1 MNFMSRSTHAADRRR
16 APIYWT
22 LMAIT
27 VLLGL
32 LYVGK
37 AWTPSSYAITLNVL
51 GVNAPGPTFGQPRD
65 IRSDEFFVQTP
76 HFQTAVLSGLAD
88 TDKISPYGESLRNFM
103 AFPTKDWSI
112 VFKPALWGFLVL
124 PAAYAYS
131 LYFFVLAAACFWG
144 WLLFLR
150 LAGAPLAI
158 ALCGTVLLTFSQM
171 LQVWWTTNA
180 PTFAFAPWVAI
191 AFLAPRLERT
201 RFLAVFAA
209 MGVWL
214 FSLLYP
220 PFIYAEAVAIAAV
233 IAAFRPDA
241 LRWRALL
248 VSGMAAVLAVAVVY
262 LYLHDTIEVMRQTVY
277 PGKRS
282 LDGGSLPWSQAMATI
297 LPYVNIIGFDPSL
310 LAPETRNACETGVV
324 GSYLALL
331 LACFAE
337 PSSLMEN
344 IRAHRARW
352 LVLVASLVGMAS
364 WMLLPIP
371 HAVGHLLLLDMV
383 PPARLMLGF
392 GLLFHMALLLVAPS
406 LRYSVTVRR
415 AAVFLV
421 IVAGVLIVRKGGL
434 PVSLLR
440 QSWFDGVIFICLP
453 MAVMMAL
460 WMRLRT
466 RRSGIEAIPL
476 VAAAAACNLLT
487 FGTFN
492 PIQSALPIFAAHPQ
506 GIVRDLKALE
516 HWDDRGLI
524 VLDAWRGSALTGLGI
539 RAVNDTLMSPQ
550 VAYFR
555 KEFPQLDAATRD
567 RVFNRFGH
575 IIPKFIPAPD
585 AAGDQIFVPIQ
596 HYARNR
602 RLLRDDLA
610 SAQGNAGNVSS
621 YAIIRNP
628 DHGYDIEVVGWVPWH
643 GVNPSQRLLFHGD
656 ANPVGVIREPRL
668 DVAQA
673 MNDPSLRIAGFRAYF
688 SKPDGSFP
696 ALQLGSRD
704 GEQTTRI
711 AGLLGIAIDPL
722 AHGDPTSSGEASGS
736 LDSWDF
742 DARNNTLTVQGW
754 THVDPAT
761 TSSIVVGLPGVTA
774 ASIERVERPDVAA
787 VFGEAW
793 RHAGFRMVLSLS
805 SADAPVEDRTC
816 IIASRPDGT
825 RLPLAAPGRPS
836 GCLAAGSSQ
845 LLP

>member
-1 MNFMSRSTHAADRRR
+1 MNFMRCINRAADWRR
-16 APIYWT
+16 APIYWG

-51 GVNAPGPTFGQPRD
+51 GVDAPGPTFGQPRD
-65 IRSDEFFVQTP
+65 TRSDEFFVQTP

-88 TDKISPYGESLRNFM
+88 TDRISPYDESLRNFM

-112 VFKPALWGFLVL
+112 VFKPALWGFIVL

-131 LYFFVLAAACFWG
+131 LYFFVLAAACLWG
-144 WLLFLR
+144 WLLVLR
-150 LAGAPLAI
+150 FAGAPLAI
-158 ALCGTVLLTFSQM
+158 ALCGTILLTFSQM

-201 RFLAVFAA
+201 RFVAVFVA
-209 MGVWL
+209 MVIWL
-214 FSLLYP
+214 FALLYP
-220 PFIYAEAVAIAAV
+220 PFIYAEAVAIAAI

-248 VSGMAAVLAVAVVY
+248 VSGLAAALAAAIVY
-262 LYLHDTIEVMRQTVY
+262 LYLHDTIEVMRQSVY

-282 LDGGSLPWSQAMATI
+282 LDGGTLPWSQAAATI
-297 LPYVNIIGFDPSL
+297 LPYVNIIGFDPTL

-331 LACFAE
+331 LACFVE
-337 PSSLMEN
+337 PSSFVEN
-344 IRAHRARW
+344 VRAHRARW
-352 LVLVASLVGMAS
+352 LLLAASLCGMAS

-371 HAVGHLLLLDMV
+371 HTIGHLLLLDMV
-383 PPARLMLGF
+383 PPARLLLGF
-392 GLLFHMALLLVAPS
+392 GLLFHMTLLLVAPS
-406 LRYSVTVRR
+406 LRYRMTIRR
-415 AAVFLV
+415 AVIFFI

-434 PVSLLR
+434 PGSELR

-453 MAVMMAL
+453 IAVVVAL
-460 WMRLRT
+460 WLRLRT
-466 RRSGIEAIPL
+466 RRSGVEAIPL

-492 PIQSALPIFAAHPQ
+492 PIQSALPIFAAHTQ
-506 GIVRDLKALE
+506 GIVQDLKALE
-516 HWDDRGLI
+516 HWDDRGLV
-524 VLDAWRGSALTGLGI
+524 VLNAWRGSALTGLGI

-550 VAYFR
+550 LAYFR
-555 KEFPQLDAATRD
+555 REFPQLDAATRD

-575 IIPKFIPAPD
+575 ITPRFIPAPN

-596 HYARNR
+596 HYAQNR

-610 SAQGNAGNVSS
+610 STQGNAGNISS
-621 YAIIRNP
+621 YSVIRDP
-628 DHGYDIEVVGWVPWH
+628 DNGYDIEVVGWAPWH
-643 GVNPSQRLLFHGD
+643 GVDPSQRMLFRGD
-656 ANPVGVIREPRL
+656 AHPVGVIREPRL
-668 DVAQA
+668 DVAEA
-673 MNDPSLRIAGFRAYF
+673 LNDPTLRVAGFRAYF
-688 SKPDGSFP
+688 TKADGSFP
-696 ALQLGSRD
+696 ALQLRTRE
-704 GEQTTRI
+704 GERTTQI
-711 AGLLGIAIDPL
+711 PGLLGLAIDPS
-722 AHGDPTSSGEASGS
+722 AHGDPTNAGEVSGA

-742 DARNNTLTVQGW
+742 DEQNRTLTVQGW
-754 THVDPAT
+754 MHVNPEA
-761 TSSIVVGLPGVTA
+761 TSSIVVGLAGVTA

-793 RHAGFRMVLSLS
+793 RHAGFKLVVSLS
-805 SADAPVEDRTC
+805 SGSKPDEDRTC
-816 IIASRPDGT
+816 IIASGLDGV

-836 GCLAAGSSQ
+836 GCSATVSPR